1 MQPLRLPCPRSQPGK
16 RPLPAAREKL
26 FPMSFPFAATR
37 KAPDRK
43 CQPGWG
49 LQRQAPLPRRG
60 HSAGANGPRF
70 GFPGWSILQVPVLS
84 SLAREKS
91 ASKSDMSVRQGWRF
105 LMPPLLPGTLG
116 CPGSRTRT
124 MPLGRGSAPAGQAR
138 IPRSRLPGLHA
149 SRQGELSRVLPG
161 HSLLQCAPDHTL
173 ARTHTRTRRAS
184 KTQAPS
190 DSNPARRSD
199 RPGTLPSPP
208 PGCPCGAIGE
218 GFPSES
224 PAAQSTAAA
233 SEERGSLSP
242 ARTAPVSARARGRTR
257 PLSSVPCPLL
267 RGDRRLLPPPAG
279 KDCGHPRPG
288 HSPTKR
294 TMQKA
299 FAKIMLQSL
308 AQLENLCKQLY
319 ETTDTATRL
328 QAEKALVEFTNSPD
342 CLSKCQLLLERGSS
356 SYSQLLAATCLTKLV
371 SRTNN
376 PLPLEQRIDIRNYV
390 LNYLATRPKLATFV
404 TQALIQLYARITKLG
419 WFDCQKDEYVFRN
432 VITDVT
438 RFLQDSVEHCIIG
451 VTILSQL
458 TNEINQ
464 ADTTHPLTKHRK
476 IASSFRDSSLFDI
489 FTLSCNLLK
498 QASGKNLN
506 LNDESQHGLLMQL
519 LKLTHNCLNFDFIGT
534 STDESS
540 DDLCTVQIPTSWR
553 SAFLDSST
561 LQLFFDLYH
570 SIPPSFSPLVLS
582 CLVQIASVRR
592 SLFNNA
598 ERAKF
603 LSHLVDGVKRIL
615 ENPQSLSDPNNY
627 HEFCRLLARLKSNYQ
642 LGELVKVEN
651 YPEVIRLIANF
662 TVTSLQHWEFAPNSV
677 HYLLSLWQRLAASV
691 PYVKATEPHML
702 ETYTPEVTKAYITSR
717 LESVHIILRDGLE
730 DPLDDTGL
738 VQQQL
743 DQLSTIGRCE
753 YEKTCALL
761 VQLFDQ
767 SAQSYQELL
776 QSATASPMDVAV
788 QEGRL
793 TWLVY
798 IIGAVIGGRVSF
810 ASTDEQDAMDGE
822 LVCRVLQLMNLTDSR
837 LAQAGNEK
845 LELAMLSFF
854 EQFRK
859 IYIGDQVQKS
869 SKLYRRLSEVLG
881 LNDETMVLS
890 VFIGKIIT
898 NLKYWGRCEPITS
911 KTLQLLNDLSI
922 GYSSVRKLVKLSA
935 VQFML
940 NNHTSEH
947 FSFLGINNQSN
958 LTDMRCRTTFYTAL
972 GRLLM
977 VDLGEDEDQYEQF
990 MLPLTAA
997 FETVAQ
1003 MFSTNTFNEQE
1014 AKRTLVGLVRDLRGI
1029 AFAFN
1034 AKTSFMML
1042 FEWIYPS
1049 YMPILQRAIEL
1060 WYHDP
1065 ACTTPVLKLMA
1076 ELVHNRSQRLQ
1087 FDVSS
1092 PNGILLFRETSK
1104 MITTYGNR
1112 ILTLGEVP
1120 KDQVYALKLKG
1131 ISICF
1136 SMLKAALSGSYVNF
1150 GVFRLYG
1157 DDALDNALQT
1167 FIKLLL
1173 SIPHSD
1179 LLDYPKL
1186 SQSYYSLLEVLTQDH
1201 MNFIASLEPHVIMYI
1216 LSSISEGLTALDT
1229 MVCTG
1234 CCSCLDH
1241 IVTYLFKQLSRSTKK
1256 RTTPLTQESDR
1267 FLHIMQQHPEMIQQM
1282 LSTVLN
1288 IIIFE
1293 DCRNQWSMSRPL
1305 LGLILLNEKYFSDLR
1320 NSIVNSQP
1328 PEKQQAMHLC
1338 FENLME
1344 GIERNLLTKNRDR
1357 FTQNLSAFRREVNDS
1372 MKNST
1377 YGVNSNDMMS

>member
-1 MQPLRLPCPRSQPGK
+1 DL
-16 RPLPAAREKL
+16 
-26 FPMSFPFAATR
+26 
-37 KAPDRK
+37 
-43 CQPGWG
+43 
-49 LQRQAPLPRRG
+49 
-60 HSAGANGPRF
+60 
-70 GFPGWSILQVPVLS
+70 
-84 SLAREKS
+84 
-91 ASKSDMSVRQGWRF
+91 
-105 LMPPLLPGTLG
+105 
-116 CPGSRTRT
+116 
-124 MPLGRGSAPAGQAR
+124 
-138 IPRSRLPGLHA
+138 
-149 SRQGELSRVLPG
+149 
-161 HSLLQCAPDHTL
+161 
-173 ARTHTRTRRAS
+173 
-184 KTQAPS
+184 
-190 DSNPARRSD
+190 
-199 RPGTLPSPP
+199 
-208 PGCPCGAIGE
+208 
-218 GFPSES
+218 
-224 PAAQSTAAA
+224 
-233 SEERGSLSP
+233 
-242 ARTAPVSARARGRTR
+242 
-257 PLSSVPCPLL
+257 
-267 RGDRRLLPPPAG
+267 
-279 KDCGHPRPG
+279 
-288 HSPTKR
+288 
-294 TMQKA
+294 
-299 FAKIMLQSL
+299 LQSL

-376 PLPLEQRIDIRNYV
+376 PLPLEQRVDIRNYV

-419 WFDCQKDEYVFRN
+419 WFDCQKDDYVFRN
-432 VITDVT
+432 AITDVT
-438 RFLQDSVEHCIIG
+438 RFLQTGPAASFRVSTSASKLTRCNLQDSVEYCIIG

-458 TNEINQ
+458 TNEIN
-464 ADTTHPLTKHRK
+464 
-476 IASSFRDSSLFDI
+476 
-489 FTLSCNLLK
+489 

-677 HYLLSLWQRLAASV
+677 HYLLSLWQRLGA
-691 PYVKATEPHML
+691 PPPRRQTTEPHML

-730 DPLDDTGL
+730 DPLEDTGL

-776 QSATASPMDVAV
+776 QSASASPMDVAV

-922 GYSSVRKLVKLSA
+922 GYPFWGSPRCSVRKLVKLSA

-997 FETVAQ
+997 FEAVAQ
-1003 MFSTNTFNEQE
+1003 MFSTNSFNEQE

-1104 MITTYGNR
+1104 MITMYGNR

-1186 SQSYYSLLEVLTQDH
+1186 SQSYYSLLEVLSQDH
-1201 MNFIASLEPHVIMYI
+1201 MNFIASLEPHVVMYI

-1256 RTTPLTQESDR
+1256 RTTPLSQESDRFLHIMQQHPEMIQQVGWHTMVCTGCCSCLDHIVTYLFKQLSRSTKKRTTPLSQESDR

>member
-1 MQPLRLPCPRSQPGK
+1 MRDPG
-16 RPLPAAREKL
+16 
-26 FPMSFPFAATR
+26 
-37 KAPDRK
+37 
-43 CQPGWG
+43 
-49 LQRQAPLPRRG
+49 
-60 HSAGANGPRF
+60 
-70 GFPGWSILQVPVLS
+70 
-84 SLAREKS
+84 
-91 ASKSDMSVRQGWRF
+91 
-105 LMPPLLPGTLG
+105 
-116 CPGSRTRT
+116 
-124 MPLGRGSAPAGQAR
+124 
-138 IPRSRLPGLHA
+138 
-149 SRQGELSRVLPG
+149 
-161 HSLLQCAPDHTL
+161 
-173 ARTHTRTRRAS
+173 
-184 KTQAPS
+184 
-190 DSNPARRSD
+190 
-199 RPGTLPSPP
+199 
-208 PGCPCGAIGE
+208 
-218 GFPSES
+218 
-224 PAAQSTAAA
+224 
-233 SEERGSLSP
+233 
-242 ARTAPVSARARGRTR
+242 
-257 PLSSVPCPLL
+257 
-267 RGDRRLLPPPAG
+267 
-279 KDCGHPRPG
+279 
-288 HSPTKR
+288 
-294 TMQKA
+294 
-299 FAKIMLQSL
+299 LQSL

-319 ETTDTATRL
+319 ETTDTTTRL

-419 WFDCQKDEYVFRN
+419 WFDCQKDDYVFRN
-432 VITDVT
+432 AITDVT
-438 RFLQDSVEHCIIG
+438 RFLQDSVEYCIIG

-519 LKLTHNCLNFDFIGT
+519 LKLTHSCLNFDFIGT

-717 LESVHIILRDGLE
+717 LESVHIILR
-730 DPLDDTGL
+730 
-738 VQQQL
+738 
-743 DQLSTIGRCE
+743 
-753 YEKTCALL
+753 
-761 VQLFDQ
+761 
-767 SAQSYQELL
+767 
-776 QSATASPMDVAV
+776 
-788 QEGRL
+788 
-793 TWLVY
+793 
-798 IIGAVIGGRVSF
+798 
-810 ASTDEQDAMDGE
+810 
-822 LVCRVLQLMNLTDSR
+822 VLQLMNLTDSR

-881 LNDETMVLS
+881 LSDETMVLS

-997 FETVAQ
+997 FEAVAQ
-1003 MFSTNTFNEQE
+1003 MFSANSFNEQE

-1104 MITTYGNR
+1104 MITMYGNR

-1256 RTTPLTQESDR
+1256 RTTPLSQESDR

-1372 MKNST
+1372 MKSST

>member
-1 MQPLRLPCPRSQPGK
+1 L
-16 RPLPAAREKL
+16 
-26 FPMSFPFAATR
+26 
-37 KAPDRK
+37 D
-43 CQPGWG
+43 
-49 LQRQAPLPRRG
+49 
-60 HSAGANGPRF
+60 
-70 GFPGWSILQVPVLS
+70 
-84 SLAREKS
+84 
-91 ASKSDMSVRQGWRF
+91 
-105 LMPPLLPGTLG
+105 
-116 CPGSRTRT
+116 
-124 MPLGRGSAPAGQAR
+124 
-138 IPRSRLPGLHA
+138 
-149 SRQGELSRVLPG
+149 
-161 HSLLQCAPDHTL
+161 
-173 ARTHTRTRRAS
+173 
-184 KTQAPS
+184 
-190 DSNPARRSD
+190 
-199 RPGTLPSPP
+199 
-208 PGCPCGAIGE
+208 
-218 GFPSES
+218 
-224 PAAQSTAAA
+224 
-233 SEERGSLSP
+233 
-242 ARTAPVSARARGRTR
+242 
-257 PLSSVPCPLL
+257 
-267 RGDRRLLPPPAG
+267 
-279 KDCGHPRPG
+279 
-288 HSPTKR
+288 
-294 TMQKA
+294 
-299 FAKIMLQSL
+299 L

-319 ETTDTATRL
+319 ETTDTTTRL

-419 WFDCQKDEYVFRN
+419 WFDCQKDDYVFRN
-432 VITDVT
+432 AITDVT
-438 RFLQDSVEHCIIG
+438 RFLQDSVEYCIIG

-464 ADTTHPLTKHRK
+464 VSATAFLIEADTTHPLTKHRK

-717 LESVHIILRDGLE
+717 LESVHIILSRDGLE
-730 DPLDDTGL
+730 DPLEDTGL

-776 QSATASPMDVAV
+776 QSASASPMDIAV

-822 LVCRVLQLMNLTDSR
+822 LVCRQKQYWDMVFLICIFCL
-837 LAQAGNEK
+837 
-845 LELAMLSFF
+845 LSLP
-854 EQFRK
+854 QTHH
-859 IYIGDQVQKS
+859 Q
-869 SKLYRRLSEVLG
+869 LYRRLSEVLG

-922 GYSSVRKLVKLSA
+922 GYPFLSWLLGETGT
-935 VQFML
+935 M
-940 NNHTSEH
+940 SEH

-997 FETVAQ
+997 FEAVAQ
-1003 MFSTNTFNEQE
+1003 MFSTNSFNEQE

-1104 MITTYGNR
+1104 MITMYGNR

>member
-1 MQPLRLPCPRSQPGK
+1 
-16 RPLPAAREKL
+16 
-26 FPMSFPFAATR
+26 
-37 KAPDRK
+37 
-43 CQPGWG
+43 
-49 LQRQAPLPRRG
+49 
-60 HSAGANGPRF
+60 
-70 GFPGWSILQVPVLS
+70 
-84 SLAREKS
+84 
-91 ASKSDMSVRQGWRF
+91 
-105 LMPPLLPGTLG
+105 
-116 CPGSRTRT
+116 
-124 MPLGRGSAPAGQAR
+124 
-138 IPRSRLPGLHA
+138 
-149 SRQGELSRVLPG
+149 
-161 HSLLQCAPDHTL
+161 
-173 ARTHTRTRRAS
+173 
-184 KTQAPS
+184 
-190 DSNPARRSD
+190 
-199 RPGTLPSPP
+199 
-208 PGCPCGAIGE
+208 
-218 GFPSES
+218 
-224 PAAQSTAAA
+224 
-233 SEERGSLSP
+233 
-242 ARTAPVSARARGRTR
+242 
-257 PLSSVPCPLL
+257 
-267 RGDRRLLPPPAG
+267 
-279 KDCGHPRPG
+279 
-288 HSPTKR
+288 
-294 TMQKA
+294 
-299 FAKIMLQSL
+299 QSL

-922 GYSSVRKLVKLSA
+922 GYPFVRKLVKLSA

-1092 PNGILLFRETSK
+1092 PNGILLLREISFCAH
-1104 MITTYGNR
+1104 IGNR

-1256 RTTPLTQESDR
+1256 RTTPLAQESDR

-1305 LGLILLNEKYFSDLR
+1305 LGLILLNEKVKTPPSHPSWRSWLGWADAGALGLKGTG
-1320 NSIVNSQP
+1320 QP

>member
-1 MQPLRLPCPRSQPGK
+1 M
-16 RPLPAAREKL
+16 A
-26 FPMSFPFAATR
+26 
-37 KAPDRK
+37 
-43 CQPGWG
+43 
-49 LQRQAPLPRRG
+49 
-60 HSAGANGPRF
+60 
-70 GFPGWSILQVPVLS
+70 
-84 SLAREKS
+84 
-91 ASKSDMSVRQGWRF
+91 
-105 LMPPLLPGTLG
+105 
-116 CPGSRTRT
+116 
-124 MPLGRGSAPAGQAR
+124 
-138 IPRSRLPGLHA
+138 
-149 SRQGELSRVLPG
+149 
-161 HSLLQCAPDHTL
+161 DH
-173 ARTHTRTRRAS
+173 
-184 KTQAPS
+184 
-190 DSNPARRSD
+190 
-199 RPGTLPSPP
+199 
-208 PGCPCGAIGE
+208 
-218 GFPSES
+218 
-224 PAAQSTAAA
+224 
-233 SEERGSLSP
+233 
-242 ARTAPVSARARGRTR
+242 V
-257 PLSSVPCPLL
+257 
-267 RGDRRLLPPPAG
+267 
-279 KDCGHPRPG
+279 
-288 HSPTKR
+288 
-294 TMQKA
+294 
-299 FAKIMLQSL
+299 QSL
-308 AQLENLCKQLY
+308 AQLEILCKQLY
-319 ETTDTATRL
+319 ESTDTSTRL
-328 QAEKALVEFTNSPD
+328 QAEKALVEFTNNPD

-356 SYSQLLAATCLTKLV
+356 SYSQLLAATCLSKLV
-371 SRTNN
+371 SRTSS

-390 LNYLATRPKLATFV
+390 LNYLATRPKLVAFV

-419 WFDCQKDEYVFRN
+419 WFDCQKEDYVFRN
-432 VITDVT
+432 VIADVT

-464 ADTTHPLTKHRK
+464 VSSSALLSNADTTHPLTKHRK

-519 LKLTHNCLNFDFIGT
+519 LKLAHNCLNFDFIGT

-553 SAFLDSST
+553 SAFLDSTT

-570 SIPPSFSPLVLS
+570 SIPPSLSPLVLS

-691 PYVKATEPHML
+691 PYVKATEPHLL
-702 ETYTPEVTKAYITSR
+702 ETYTPEVTKAYVTSR

-776 QSATASPMDVAV
+776 QSTNSSAMDITV

-898 NLKYWGRCEPITS
+898 NLKYWGQCEPITS

-922 GYSSVRKLVKLSA
+922 GYPLLSSPTRRLVLQYGNTLSDHSISSVRKLVKLSA

-947 FSFLGINNQSN
+947 FSFLGVNNQSN
-958 LTDMRCRTTFYTAL
+958 LSDMRCRTTFYTAL

-977 VDLGEDEDQYEQF
+977 VDLGEDEDQFEQF

-997 FETVAQ
+997 FEAVAH

-1042 FEWIYPS
+1042 FDWIYPS

-1060 WYHDP
+1060 WYHVP

-1112 ILTLGEVP
+1112 ILTLGDVP

-1131 ISICF
+1131 VSICF
-1136 SMLKAALSGSYVNF
+1136 SMLKAVLSGNYVNF

-1173 SIPHSD
+1173 SVPHSD

-1201 MNFIASLEPHVIMYI
+1201 MAFIASLEPHVIMYI

-1234 CCSCLDH
+1234 CCSSLDH

-1256 RTTPLTQESDR
+1256 RASSLGQDSDR

-1305 LGLILLNEKYFSDLR
+1305 LGLILLNEKYFADLR
-1320 NSIVNSQP
+1320 SSIVSSQP

-1357 FTQNLSAFRREVNDS
+1357 FTQNLSVFRREVNDS

-1377 YGVNSNDMMS
+1377 YGVNSNEMMS

>member
-1 MQPLRLPCPRSQPGK
+1 MVVSHG
-16 RPLPAAREKL
+16 
-26 FPMSFPFAATR
+26 F
-37 KAPDRK
+37 
-43 CQPGWG
+43 
-49 LQRQAPLPRRG
+49 
-60 HSAGANGPRF
+60 PRF
-70 GFPGWSILQVPVLS
+70 
-84 SLAREKS
+84 
-91 ASKSDMSVRQGWRF
+91 
-105 LMPPLLPGTLG
+105 
-116 CPGSRTRT
+116 
-124 MPLGRGSAPAGQAR
+124 
-138 IPRSRLPGLHA
+138 
-149 SRQGELSRVLPG
+149 
-161 HSLLQCAPDHTL
+161 
-173 ARTHTRTRRAS
+173 
-184 KTQAPS
+184 
-190 DSNPARRSD
+190 
-199 RPGTLPSPP
+199 
-208 PGCPCGAIGE
+208 
-218 GFPSES
+218 
-224 PAAQSTAAA
+224 
-233 SEERGSLSP
+233 
-242 ARTAPVSARARGRTR
+242 
-257 PLSSVPCPLL
+257 
-267 RGDRRLLPPPAG
+267 PPA
-279 KDCGHPRPG
+279 
-288 HSPTKR
+288 
-294 TMQKA
+294 
-299 FAKIMLQSL
+299 QSL

-319 ETTDTATRL
+319 ETTDTGTRL

-432 VITDVT
+432 VINDVT

-489 FTLSCNLLK
+489 FTLSCSLLK

-730 DPLDDTGL
+730 DPLEDTGL

-767 SAQSYQELL
+767 AAQSYQELL
-776 QSATASPMDVAV
+776 QSASASPMDLAV

-798 IIGAVIGGRVSF
+798 ISP
-810 ASTDEQDAMDGE
+810 SP
-822 LVCRVLQLMNLTDSR
+822 LPRVLQLMNLTDSR

-922 GYSSVRKLVKLSA
+922 GYPFGKGSQILGKS
-935 VQFML
+935 
-940 NNHTSEH
+940 HPDSEH

-1003 MFSTNTFNEQE
+1003 MFSTNSFNEQE

-1216 LSSISEGLTALDT
+1216 LSSISEGLTALGNA
-1229 MVCTG
+1229 CG
-1234 CCSCLDH
+1234 SPL
-1241 IVTYLFKQLSRSTKK
+1241 LLLGFGGP
-1256 RTTPLTQESDR
+1256 PLTLGS
-1267 FLHIMQQHPEMIQQM
+1267 PCQM

-1357 FTQNLSAFRREVNDS
+1357 WERERDREWDRDRDWEQER
-1372 MKNST
+1372 K
-1377 YGVNSNDMMS
+1377 

>member
-1 MQPLRLPCPRSQPGK
+1 V
-16 RPLPAAREKL
+16 
-26 FPMSFPFAATR
+26 T
-37 KAPDRK
+37 
-43 CQPGWG
+43 
-49 LQRQAPLPRRG
+49 
-60 HSAGANGPRF
+60 
-70 GFPGWSILQVPVLS
+70 
-84 SLAREKS
+84 
-91 ASKSDMSVRQGWRF
+91 
-105 LMPPLLPGTLG
+105 
-116 CPGSRTRT
+116 
-124 MPLGRGSAPAGQAR
+124 
-138 IPRSRLPGLHA
+138 
-149 SRQGELSRVLPG
+149 
-161 HSLLQCAPDHTL
+161 QCALLCSCVIVSSFTIMNVFL
-173 ARTHTRTRRAS
+173 
-184 KTQAPS
+184 
-190 DSNPARRSD
+190 
-199 RPGTLPSPP
+199 
-208 PGCPCGAIGE
+208 C
-218 GFPSES
+218 
-224 PAAQSTAAA
+224 
-233 SEERGSLSP
+233 LS
-242 ARTAPVSARARGRTR
+242 G
-257 PLSSVPCPLL
+257 
-267 RGDRRLLPPPAG
+267 
-279 KDCGHPRPG
+279 
-288 HSPTKR
+288 
-294 TMQKA
+294 
-299 FAKIMLQSL
+299 L
-308 AQLENLCKQLY
+308 AQLEILCKQLY
-319 ETTDTATRL
+319 ETTDTTVRH

-356 SYSQLLAATCLTKLV
+356 SYSQLLAATCLSKLV
-371 SRTNN
+371 SRTAN

-390 LNYLATRPKLATFV
+390 LNYLATRPKLAAFV

-419 WFDCQKDEYVFRN
+419 WFDCQKDDYVFRN
-432 VITDVT
+432 VIADVT

-519 LKLTHNCLNFDFIGT
+519 LKLSYNCLNYDFIGT

-561 LQLFFDLYH
+561 LQLFFNLYH
-570 SIPPSFSPLVLS
+570 SIPPSLSPLVLS

-615 ENPQSLSDPNNY
+615 ANPQCLPDPNNY

-691 PYVKATEPHML
+691 PYVKATEPHLL

-717 LESVHIILRDGLE
+717 LESVHVILRDGLE
-730 DPLDDTGL
+730 DPLDDAGL

-767 SAQSYQELL
+767 AAQTYQELL
-776 QSATASPMDVAV
+776 QSTNSSAADITV

-837 LAQAGNEK
+837 LAQAGNER

-898 NLKYWGRCEPITS
+898 NLKYWGQCEPITS
-911 KTLQLLNDLSI
+911 KTLQLLNDLSL
-922 GYSSVRKLVKLSA
+922 GYPFSVRKLVKLTA

-947 FSFLGINNQSN
+947 FSFLGVNNQSN
-958 LTDMRCRTTFYTAL
+958 LSDMRCRTTFYTAL

-977 VDLGEDEDQYEQF
+977 VDLGEDEDQFEQF

-1003 MFSTNTFNEQE
+1003 MLSTNTFNEQE

-1042 FEWIYPS
+1042 FDWIYPA

-1104 MITTYGNR
+1104 MITTYG
-1112 ILTLGEVP
+1112 TV
-1120 KDQVYALKLKG
+1120 
-1131 ISICF
+1131 S
-1136 SMLKAALSGSYVNF
+1136 LSLSS
-1150 GVFRLYG
+1150 LS
-1157 DDALDNALQT
+1157 LQ
-1167 FIKLLL
+1167 
-1173 SIPHSD
+1173 
-1179 LLDYPKL
+1179 DYPKL
-1186 SQSYYSLLEVLTQDH
+1186 SQSFYSLLEVLTQDH
-1201 MNFIASLEPHVIMYI
+1201 MNFIASLEPHVVMYI

-1234 CCSCLDH
+1234 CCSSLDH

-1256 RTTPLTQESDR
+1256 RPTPMATDDR

-1305 LGLILLNEKYFSDLR
+1305 LGLILLNEKYFADLR

-1357 FTQNLSAFRREVNDS
+1357 FTQNLSVFRREVNDS

>member
-1 MQPLRLPCPRSQPGK
+1 M
-16 RPLPAAREKL
+16 A
-26 FPMSFPFAATR
+26 
-37 KAPDRK
+37 
-43 CQPGWG
+43 
-49 LQRQAPLPRRG
+49 
-60 HSAGANGPRF
+60 
-70 GFPGWSILQVPVLS
+70 
-84 SLAREKS
+84 
-91 ASKSDMSVRQGWRF
+91 
-105 LMPPLLPGTLG
+105 
-116 CPGSRTRT
+116 
-124 MPLGRGSAPAGQAR
+124 
-138 IPRSRLPGLHA
+138 
-149 SRQGELSRVLPG
+149 
-161 HSLLQCAPDHTL
+161 DH
-173 ARTHTRTRRAS
+173 
-184 KTQAPS
+184 
-190 DSNPARRSD
+190 
-199 RPGTLPSPP
+199 
-208 PGCPCGAIGE
+208 
-218 GFPSES
+218 
-224 PAAQSTAAA
+224 
-233 SEERGSLSP
+233 
-242 ARTAPVSARARGRTR
+242 V
-257 PLSSVPCPLL
+257 
-267 RGDRRLLPPPAG
+267 
-279 KDCGHPRPG
+279 
-288 HSPTKR
+288 
-294 TMQKA
+294 
-299 FAKIMLQSL
+299 QSL
-308 AQLENLCKQLY
+308 AQLEILCKQLY
-319 ETTDTATRL
+319 ETTDTTTRL

-342 CLSKCQLLLERGSS
+342 CLSKCQLLLESGSS
-356 SYSQLLAATCLTKLV
+356 SYSQLLAATCLSKLV
-371 SRTNN
+371 SRTSN

-390 LNYLATRPKLATFV
+390 LNYLATRPKLAAFV

-419 WFDCQKDEYVFRN
+419 WFDCQKEDYVFRN
-432 VITDVT
+432 VIVDVT

-464 ADTTHPLTKHRK
+464 VSFSADSTHPLTKHRK

-519 LKLTHNCLNFDFIGT
+519 LKLAHNCLNFDFIGT

-553 SAFLDSST
+553 SGNLAFSHFQAT
-561 LQLFFDLYH
+561 VYQCLFKEAAFTVKMSNVKFFFTFDL
-570 SIPPSFSPLVLS
+570 
-582 CLVQIASVRR
+582 
-592 SLFNNA
+592 
-598 ERAKF
+598 
-603 LSHLVDGVKRIL
+603 
-615 ENPQSLSDPNNY
+615 QSLSDPNNY

-743 DQLSTIGRCE
+743 DQLDTIGRCE

-776 QSATASPMDVAV
+776 QSTNSSTMDIAV

-898 NLKYWGRCEPITS
+898 NLKYWGQCEPITS
-911 KTLQLLNDLSI
+911 KTLH
-922 GYSSVRKLVKLSA
+922 SVRKLVKLSA

-947 FSFLGINNQSN
+947 FSFLGVNNQAN
-958 LTDMRCRTTFYTAL
+958 LSDMRCRTTFYTAL

-977 VDLGEDEDQYEQF
+977 VDLGEDEDQFEQF

-997 FETVAQ
+997 FEAIAQ

-1042 FEWIYPS
+1042 FDWIYPS

-1060 WYHDP
+1060 WYHVP

-1136 SMLKAALSGSYVNF
+1136 SMLKAVLSGNYVNF

-1201 MNFIASLEPHVIMYI
+1201 MNFIASLEPHVVMYI

-1234 CCSCLDH
+1234 CCSSLDH

-1256 RTTPLTQESDR
+1256 RAAPMAQESDR

-1305 LGLILLNEKYFSDLR
+1305 LGLILLNEKYFADLR

-1357 FTQNLSAFRREVNDS
+1357 FTQNLSVFRREVNDS

>member
-1 MQPLRLPCPRSQPGK
+1 M
-16 RPLPAAREKL
+16 
-26 FPMSFPFAATR
+26 
-37 KAPDRK
+37 
-43 CQPGWG
+43 
-49 LQRQAPLPRRG
+49 
-60 HSAGANGPRF
+60 
-70 GFPGWSILQVPVLS
+70 
-84 SLAREKS
+84 
-91 ASKSDMSVRQGWRF
+91 
-105 LMPPLLPGTLG
+105 
-116 CPGSRTRT
+116 
-124 MPLGRGSAPAGQAR
+124 GSAKGVQEPEFHHLCPW
-138 IPRSRLPGLHA
+138 I
-149 SRQGELSRVLPG
+149 
-161 HSLLQCAPDHTL
+161 
-173 ARTHTRTRRAS
+173 
-184 KTQAPS
+184 
-190 DSNPARRSD
+190 
-199 RPGTLPSPP
+199 RP
-208 PGCPCGAIGE
+208 E
-218 GFPSES
+218 
-224 PAAQSTAAA
+224 
-233 SEERGSLSP
+233 
-242 ARTAPVSARARGRTR
+242 
-257 PLSSVPCPLL
+257 
-267 RGDRRLLPPPAG
+267 
-279 KDCGHPRPG
+279 
-288 HSPTKR
+288 
-294 TMQKA
+294 
-299 FAKIMLQSL
+299 
-308 AQLENLCKQLY
+308 
-319 ETTDTATRL
+319 
-328 QAEKALVEFTNSPD
+328 
-342 CLSKCQLLLERGSS
+342 
-356 SYSQLLAATCLTKLV
+356 
-371 SRTNN
+371 
-376 PLPLEQRIDIRNYV
+376 
-390 LNYLATRPKLATFV
+390 
-404 TQALIQLYARITKLG
+404 
-419 WFDCQKDEYVFRN
+419 
-432 VITDVT
+432 
-438 RFLQDSVEHCIIG
+438 DSVEHCIIG

-489 FTLSCNLLK
+489 FNLSCSLLK

-717 LESVHIILRDGLE
+717 LESVHIILRCAGAV
-730 DPLDDTGL
+730 L
-738 VQQQL
+738 VL
-743 DQLSTIGRCE
+743 TP
-753 YEKTCALL
+753 LL
-761 VQLFDQ
+761 V
-767 SAQSYQELL
+767 
-776 QSATASPMDVAV
+776 P
-788 QEGRL
+788 GRL

-890 VFIGKIIT
+890 VFIGKMQSQT
-898 NLKYWGRCEPITS
+898 SWFTWAWGIPALGFAVPCCPLVACAPGW
-911 KTLQLLNDLSI
+911 LQ
-922 GYSSVRKLVKLSA
+922 
-935 VQFML
+935 
-940 NNHTSEH
+940 SEH

>member
-1 MQPLRLPCPRSQPGK
+1 MSSCSTCL
-16 RPLPAAREKL
+16 AA
-26 FPMSFPFAATR
+26 P
-37 KAPDRK
+37 
-43 CQPGWG
+43 
-49 LQRQAPLPRRG
+49 
-60 HSAGANGPRF
+60 
-70 GFPGWSILQVPVLS
+70 PV
-84 SLAREKS
+84 E
-91 ASKSDMSVRQGWRF
+91 
-105 LMPPLLPGTLG
+105 LL
-116 CPGSRTRT
+116 
-124 MPLGRGSAPAGQAR
+124 
-138 IPRSRLPGLHA
+138 H
-149 SRQGELSRVLPG
+149 
-161 HSLLQCAPDHTL
+161 
-173 ARTHTRTRRAS
+173 
-184 KTQAPS
+184 PS
-190 DSNPARRSD
+190 CCS
-199 RPGTLPSPP
+199 
-208 PGCPCGAIGE
+208 
-218 GFPSES
+218 
-224 PAAQSTAAA
+224 
-233 SEERGSLSP
+233 
-242 ARTAPVSARARGRTR
+242 TR
-257 PLSSVPCPLL
+257 PLHVSGSYRVPV
-267 RGDRRLLPPPAG
+267 
-279 KDCGHPRPG
+279 RPQG
-288 HSPTKR
+288 
-294 TMQKA
+294 
-299 FAKIMLQSL
+299 L
-308 AQLENLCKQLY
+308 AQLEILCKQLY
-319 ETTDTATRL
+319 ETTDTAVRH

-342 CLSKCQLLLERGSS
+342 CLSKCQLLLERGSVSTGADGEPWGTVGNSSS
-356 SYSQLLAATCLTKLV
+356 SYSQLLAATCLSKLV
-371 SRTNN
+371 SRTSN

-390 LNYLATRPKLATFV
+390 LNYLATRPKLAAFV

-419 WFDCQKDEYVFRN
+419 WFDCQKEDYVFRN
-432 VITDVT
+432 VIADVT
-438 RFLQDSVEHCIIG
+438 RFL
-451 VTILSQL
+451 
-458 TNEINQ
+458 Q

-519 LKLTHNCLNFDFIGT
+519 LKLGYNCLNYDFIGT

-561 LQLFFDLYH
+561 LQLFFNLYH
-570 SIPPSFSPLVLS
+570 SIPPSLSPLVLS

-615 ENPQSLSDPNNY
+615 ANPQVRTRCWSVLWTRSPVLVCVVDPVPGAGLWSDPEPLVFQCLPDPNNY

-691 PYVKATEPHML
+691 PYVKATEPHLL

-717 LESVHIILRDGLE
+717 LESVHVILRDGLE
-730 DPLDDTGL
+730 DPLDDAGL

-767 SAQSYQELL
+767 AAQSYQELL
-776 QSATASPMDVAV
+776 QATNASAADVTV
-788 QEGRL
+788 QEGGCLVGVCSGLGGGLLGPGWGSARAGVGVCSGRGGGLLGMRLETNAAPPPGRL

-837 LAQAGNEK
+837 LAQAGNER

-890 VFIGKIIT
+890 VFIGKI
-898 NLKYWGRCEPITS
+898 
-911 KTLQLLNDLSI
+911 
-922 GYSSVRKLVKLSA
+922 SVRKLVKLSA

-958 LTDMRCRTTFYTAL
+958 LSDMRCRTTFYTAL

-977 VDLGEDEDQYEQF
+977 VDL
-990 MLPLTAA
+990 
-997 FETVAQ
+997 
-1003 MFSTNTFNEQE
+1003 
-1014 AKRTLVGLVRDLRGI
+1014 
-1029 AFAFN
+1029 
-1034 AKTSFMML
+1034 
-1042 FEWIYPS
+1042 
-1049 YMPILQRAIEL
+1049 
-1060 WYHDP
+1060 

-1120 KDQVYALKLKG
+1120 KDQVYGVKLKG
-1131 ISICF
+1131 VSVCF
-1136 SMLKAALSGSYVNF
+1136 AMLKAVLSGNYVNF

-1186 SQSYYSLLEVLTQDH
+1186 SQSFYSLLEVLTQDH
-1201 MNFIASLEPHVIMYI
+1201 MNFIASLEPHVVMYI

-1234 CCSCLDH
+1234 CCSSLDH

-1256 RTTPLTQESDR
+1256 RPAAMASDDR
-1267 FLHIMQQHPEMIQQM
+1267 FLHIMQQHPEMIQQ
-1282 LSTVLN
+1282 
-1288 IIIFE
+1288 
-1293 DCRNQWSMSRPL
+1293 
-1305 LGLILLNEKYFSDLR
+1305 
-1320 NSIVNSQP
+1320 
-1328 PEKQQAMHLC
+1328 
-1338 FENLME
+1338 NLME

-1357 FTQNLSAFRREVNDS
+1357 FTQNLSVFRREVNDS

>member
-1 MQPLRLPCPRSQPGK
+1 M
-16 RPLPAAREKL
+16 A
-26 FPMSFPFAATR
+26 
-37 KAPDRK
+37 
-43 CQPGWG
+43 
-49 LQRQAPLPRRG
+49 
-60 HSAGANGPRF
+60 
-70 GFPGWSILQVPVLS
+70 
-84 SLAREKS
+84 
-91 ASKSDMSVRQGWRF
+91 
-105 LMPPLLPGTLG
+105 
-116 CPGSRTRT
+116 
-124 MPLGRGSAPAGQAR
+124 
-138 IPRSRLPGLHA
+138 
-149 SRQGELSRVLPG
+149 
-161 HSLLQCAPDHTL
+161 DH
-173 ARTHTRTRRAS
+173 
-184 KTQAPS
+184 
-190 DSNPARRSD
+190 
-199 RPGTLPSPP
+199 
-208 PGCPCGAIGE
+208 
-218 GFPSES
+218 
-224 PAAQSTAAA
+224 
-233 SEERGSLSP
+233 
-242 ARTAPVSARARGRTR
+242 V
-257 PLSSVPCPLL
+257 
-267 RGDRRLLPPPAG
+267 
-279 KDCGHPRPG
+279 
-288 HSPTKR
+288 
-294 TMQKA
+294 
-299 FAKIMLQSL
+299 QSL

-342 CLSKCQLLLERGSS
+342 CLSKCQLLLERGS
-356 SYSQLLAATCLTKLV
+356 
-371 SRTNN
+371 
-376 PLPLEQRIDIRNYV
+376 
-390 LNYLATRPKLATFV
+390 
-404 TQALIQLYARITKLG
+404 
-419 WFDCQKDEYVFRN
+419 
-432 VITDVT
+432 
-438 RFLQDSVEHCIIG
+438 DSVEYCIIG

-464 ADTTHPLTKHRK
+464 VSATAFLLEADTTHPLTKHRK

-730 DPLDDTGL
+730 DPLEDTGL

-776 QSATASPMDVAV
+776 QSASASPMDIAV

-997 FETVAQ
+997 FEAVAQ
-1003 MFSTNTFNEQE
+1003 MFSTNSFNEQE

-1104 MITTYGNR
+1104 MITMYGNR

-1131 ISICF
+1131 VSICF

-1256 RTTPLTQESDR
+1256 RTTPLNQESDR

>member
-1 MQPLRLPCPRSQPGK
+1 P
-16 RPLPAAREKL
+16 
-26 FPMSFPFAATR
+26 
-37 KAPDRK
+37 
-43 CQPGWG
+43 
-49 LQRQAPLPRRG
+49 
-60 HSAGANGPRF
+60 
-70 GFPGWSILQVPVLS
+70 ILH
-84 SLAREKS
+84 
-91 ASKSDMSVRQGWRF
+91 F
-105 LMPPLLPGTLG
+105 
-116 CPGSRTRT
+116 
-124 MPLGRGSAPAGQAR
+124 
-138 IPRSRLPGLHA
+138 
-149 SRQGELSRVLPG
+149 
-161 HSLLQCAPDHTL
+161 
-173 ARTHTRTRRAS
+173 
-184 KTQAPS
+184 
-190 DSNPARRSD
+190 
-199 RPGTLPSPP
+199 
-208 PGCPCGAIGE
+208 
-218 GFPSES
+218 
-224 PAAQSTAAA
+224 
-233 SEERGSLSP
+233 
-242 ARTAPVSARARGRTR
+242 
-257 PLSSVPCPLL
+257 
-267 RGDRRLLPPPAG
+267 
-279 KDCGHPRPG
+279 
-288 HSPTKR
+288 
-294 TMQKA
+294 
-299 FAKIMLQSL
+299 L

-553 SAFLDSST
+553 SGNLEPRCSFYCSNPS
-561 LQLFFDLYH
+561 LY
-570 SIPPSFSPLVLS
+570 SLS
-582 CLVQIASVRR
+582 SVRR

-922 GYSSVRKLVKLSA
+922 GYPFQKSCWVKLVKLSA

-1014 AKRTLVGLVRDLRGI
+1014 RTLVGLVRDLRGI

-1357 FTQNLSAFRREVNDS
+1357 SP
-1372 MKNST
+1372 NST

>member
-1 MQPLRLPCPRSQPGK
+1 MRIHPASFLP
-16 RPLPAAREKL
+16 
-26 FPMSFPFAATR
+26 
-37 KAPDRK
+37 
-43 CQPGWG
+43 
-49 LQRQAPLPRRG
+49 
-60 HSAGANGPRF
+60 
-70 GFPGWSILQVPVLS
+70 
-84 SLAREKS
+84 
-91 ASKSDMSVRQGWRF
+91 QG
-105 LMPPLLPGTLG
+105 
-116 CPGSRTRT
+116 
-124 MPLGRGSAPAGQAR
+124 
-138 IPRSRLPGLHA
+138 
-149 SRQGELSRVLPG
+149 
-161 HSLLQCAPDHTL
+161 
-173 ARTHTRTRRAS
+173 
-184 KTQAPS
+184 
-190 DSNPARRSD
+190 
-199 RPGTLPSPP
+199 
-208 PGCPCGAIGE
+208 
-218 GFPSES
+218 
-224 PAAQSTAAA
+224 
-233 SEERGSLSP
+233 
-242 ARTAPVSARARGRTR
+242 
-257 PLSSVPCPLL
+257 
-267 RGDRRLLPPPAG
+267 
-279 KDCGHPRPG
+279 
-288 HSPTKR
+288 
-294 TMQKA
+294 
-299 FAKIMLQSL
+299 L
-308 AQLENLCKQLY
+308 AQLEILCKQLY
-319 ETTDTATRL
+319 ETTDTAVRH

-356 SYSQLLAATCLTKLV
+356 SYSQLLAATCLSKLV
-371 SRTNN
+371 SRTSN

-390 LNYLATRPKLATFV
+390 LNYLATRPKLAAFV

-419 WFDCQKDEYVFRN
+419 WFDCQKDDYVFRN
-432 VITDVT
+432 VIADVT

-519 LKLTHNCLNFDFIGT
+519 LKLSYNCLNYDFIGT

-553 SAFLDSST
+553 SGSRFLHSAA
-561 LQLFFDLYH
+561 LFQFISFH
-570 SIPPSFSPLVLS
+570 PSVPFPVLS

-615 ENPQSLSDPNNY
+615 ANPQCLPDPNNY

-691 PYVKATEPHML
+691 PYVKATEPHLL

-717 LESVHIILRDGLE
+717 LESVHVILRDGLE
-730 DPLDDTGL
+730 DPLDDAGL

-767 SAQSYQELL
+767 AAQTYQELL
-776 QSATASPMDVAV
+776 QSTNSSAADITV

-837 LAQAGNEK
+837 LAQAGNER

-898 NLKYWGRCEPITS
+898 NLKYWGH
-911 KTLQLLNDLSI
+911 
-922 GYSSVRKLVKLSA
+922 SVRKLVKLSA

-958 LTDMRCRTTFYTAL
+958 LSDMRCRTTFYTAL

-977 VDLGEDEDQYEQF
+977 VDLGEDEDQFEQF

-1003 MFSTNTFNEQE
+1003 MLSTNTFNEQE

-1042 FEWIYPS
+1042 FDWIYPA

-1104 MITTYGNR
+1104 MITTYG
-1112 ILTLGEVP
+1112 TTG
-1120 KDQVYALKLKG
+1120 
-1131 ISICF
+1131 
-1136 SMLKAALSGSYVNF
+1136 
-1150 GVFRLYG
+1150 
-1157 DDALDNALQT
+1157 
-1167 FIKLLL
+1167 
-1173 SIPHSD
+1173 
-1179 LLDYPKL
+1179 DYPKL
-1186 SQSYYSLLEVLTQDH
+1186 SQSFYSLLEVLTQDH
-1201 MNFIASLEPHVIMYI
+1201 MNFIASLEPHVVMYI

-1234 CCSCLDH
+1234 CCSSLDH

-1256 RTTPLTQESDR
+1256 RPAPMASDDR

-1305 LGLILLNEKYFSDLR
+1305 LGLILLNEKYFADLR

-1357 FTQNLSAFRREVNDS
+1357 FTQNLSVFRREVNDS

>member
-1 MQPLRLPCPRSQPGK
+1 
-16 RPLPAAREKL
+16 
-26 FPMSFPFAATR
+26 
-37 KAPDRK
+37 
-43 CQPGWG
+43 
-49 LQRQAPLPRRG
+49 
-60 HSAGANGPRF
+60 
-70 GFPGWSILQVPVLS
+70 
-84 SLAREKS
+84 
-91 ASKSDMSVRQGWRF
+91 
-105 LMPPLLPGTLG
+105 
-116 CPGSRTRT
+116 
-124 MPLGRGSAPAGQAR
+124 
-138 IPRSRLPGLHA
+138 
-149 SRQGELSRVLPG
+149 
-161 HSLLQCAPDHTL
+161 
-173 ARTHTRTRRAS
+173 
-184 KTQAPS
+184 
-190 DSNPARRSD
+190 
-199 RPGTLPSPP
+199 
-208 PGCPCGAIGE
+208 
-218 GFPSES
+218 
-224 PAAQSTAAA
+224 
-233 SEERGSLSP
+233 
-242 ARTAPVSARARGRTR
+242 
-257 PLSSVPCPLL
+257 
-267 RGDRRLLPPPAG
+267 
-279 KDCGHPRPG
+279 
-288 HSPTKR
+288 
-294 TMQKA
+294 
-299 FAKIMLQSL
+299 SL
-308 AQLENLCKQLY
+308 AQLEILCKQLY
-319 ETTDTATRL
+319 ETTDTSTRL
-328 QAEKALVEFTNSPD
+328 QAEKALVEFTNSPE

-371 SRTNN
+371 SRTSN

-390 LNYLATRPKLATFV
+390 LTYLATRPKLASFV

-419 WFDCQKDEYVFRN
+419 WFDNQKDEYVFRS
-432 VITDVT
+432 VIVDVT
-438 RFLQDSVEHCIIG
+438 RFLQDSVDYCVIG
-451 VTILSQL
+451 VSILSQL

-464 ADTTHPLTKHRK
+464 ADATHPLTKHRK

-498 QASGKNLN
+498 QASGKSL
-506 LNDESQHGLLMQL
+506 LLSDGSQQDLLMQL
-519 LKLTHNCLNFDFIGT
+519 LKLTHSCLNFDFIGT

-553 SAFLDSST
+553 SGERGAGARTDGEFGGVTSRSHAVFIVSPAFLDSST

-570 SIPPSFSPLVLS
+570 SIPPNFSPLVLS

-691 PYVKATEPHML
+691 PYVKATEPHLL
-702 ETYTPEVTKAYITSR
+702 ETYTPEVTKAYVTSR

-730 DPLDDTGL
+730 DPLDDAGL

-753 YEKTCALL
+753 YDKTCALL

-767 SAQSYQELL
+767 SAQTYQELL
-776 QSATASPMDVAV
+776 QSGSAPSMELTV

-845 LELAMLSFF
+845 LELSMLSFF

-869 SKLYRRLSEVLG
+869 SKLYRRLSDVLG

-890 VFIGKIIT
+890 IFIGKIIT

-911 KTLQLLNDLSI
+911 KTLQLLNDLS
-922 GYSSVRKLVKLSA
+922 VRKLVKLSA

-947 FSFLGINNQSN
+947 FSFLGINSQSN
-958 LTDMRCRTTFYTAL
+958 LSDMRCRTTFYTAL

-977 VDLGEDEDQYEQF
+977 VDLGEDEEQF
-990 MLPLTAA
+990 SQFMMPLTAA
-997 FETVAQ
+997 FESMAQ
-1003 MFSTNTFNEQE
+1003 MFNSNSFNEQE
-1014 AKRTLVGLVRDLRGI
+1014 AKRSLVGLVRDLRGI

-1034 AKTSFMML
+1034 AKSSFMML
-1042 FEWIYPS
+1042 FDWIYPA
-1049 YMPILQRAIEL
+1049 YMPILQRALEL
-1060 WYHDP
+1060 WFHDP
-1065 ACTTPVLKLMA
+1065 ACTTPILKLMA

-1112 ILTLGEVP
+1112 ILTLGELP
-1120 KDQVYALKLKG
+1120 KEQLYVLKLKG

-1136 SMLKAALSGSYVNF
+1136 SVLKAALSGSYVNF

-1157 DDALDNALQT
+1157 DEALDNALQT
-1167 FIKLLL
+1167 FVKLLL
-1173 SIPHSD
+1173 SVPHSD

-1201 MNFIASLEPHVIMYI
+1201 MSFIASLEPHVIMYI

-1241 IVTYLFKQLSRSTKK
+1241 IVTYLFKQLSRSGKK
-1256 RTTPLTQESDR
+1256 RGAPPPQESER

-1320 NSIVNSQP
+1320 RSIVSSQP

-1344 GIERNLLTKNRDR
+1344 GIEGNLLTKNRDR

-1377 YGVNSNDMMS
+1377 CGPNSNEMMS

>member
-1 MQPLRLPCPRSQPGK
+1 MNG
-16 RPLPAAREKL
+16 AR
-26 FPMSFPFAATR
+26 
-37 KAPDRK
+37 
-43 CQPGWG
+43 
-49 LQRQAPLPRRG
+49 
-60 HSAGANGPRF
+60 
-70 GFPGWSILQVPVLS
+70 
-84 SLAREKS
+84 
-91 ASKSDMSVRQGWRF
+91 WR
-105 LMPPLLPGTLG
+105 
-116 CPGSRTRT
+116 
-124 MPLGRGSAPAGQAR
+124 
-138 IPRSRLPGLHA
+138 
-149 SRQGELSRVLPG
+149 
-161 HSLLQCAPDHTL
+161 
-173 ARTHTRTRRAS
+173 
-184 KTQAPS
+184 
-190 DSNPARRSD
+190 
-199 RPGTLPSPP
+199 
-208 PGCPCGAIGE
+208 
-218 GFPSES
+218 
-224 PAAQSTAAA
+224 
-233 SEERGSLSP
+233 
-242 ARTAPVSARARGRTR
+242 
-257 PLSSVPCPLL
+257 
-267 RGDRRLLPPPAG
+267 
-279 KDCGHPRPG
+279 
-288 HSPTKR
+288 
-294 TMQKA
+294 
-299 FAKIMLQSL
+299 IMCSL

-319 ETTDTATRL
+319 ETTDTGTRL
-328 QAEKALVEFTNSPD
+328 QAEKALVEFTNSP
-342 CLSKCQLLLERGSS
+342 EW
-356 SYSQLLAATCLTKLV
+356 
-371 SRTNN
+371 
-376 PLPLEQRIDIRNYV
+376 NYV

-432 VITDVT
+432 VINDVT

-464 ADTTHPLTKHRK
+464 ADTSHPLTKHRK

-489 FTLSCNLLK
+489 FTLSCSLLK

-730 DPLDDTGL
+730 DPLEDTGL

-767 SAQSYQELL
+767 AAQSYQELL
-776 QSATASPMDVAV
+776 QSASASPMDLA
-788 QEGRL
+788 
-793 TWLVY
+793 
-798 IIGAVIGGRVSF
+798 
-810 ASTDEQDAMDGE
+810 
-822 LVCRVLQLMNLTDSR
+822 LMNLTDSR

-922 GYSSVRKLVKLSA
+922 GYPFGKSSQNSWEKGG
-935 VQFML
+935 
-940 NNHTSEH
+940 SEH

-1003 MFSTNTFNEQE
+1003 MFSTNSFNEQE
-1014 AKRTLVGLVRDLRGI
+1014 AKRTLVGL
-1029 AFAFN
+1029 
-1034 AKTSFMML
+1034 
-1042 FEWIYPS
+1042 
-1049 YMPILQRAIEL
+1049 RAIEL

-1216 LSSISEGLTALDT
+1216 LSSISEGLTAL
-1229 MVCTG
+1229 G
-1234 CCSCLDH
+1234 NPRILGIREFGNLRFEKSWEQAAAGLKKSH
-1241 IVTYLFKQLSRSTKK
+1241 FPWIVRI
-1256 RTTPLTQESDR
+1256 PIAR
-1267 FLHIMQQHPEMIQQM
+1267 FWVGM
-1282 LSTVLN
+1282 
-1288 IIIFE
+1288 
-1293 DCRNQWSMSRPL
+1293 
-1305 LGLILLNEKYFSDLR
+1305 DLKIP
-1320 NSIVNSQP
+1320 S
-1328 PEKQQAMHLC
+1328 
-1338 FENLME
+1338 
-1344 GIERNLLTKNRDR
+1344 
-1357 FTQNLSAFRREVNDS
+1357 
-1372 MKNST
+1372 
-1377 YGVNSNDMMS
+1377 

>member
-1 MQPLRLPCPRSQPGK
+1 MRDPG
-16 RPLPAAREKL
+16 
-26 FPMSFPFAATR
+26 R
-37 KAPDRK
+37 K
-43 CQPGWG
+43 
-49 LQRQAPLPRRG
+49 
-60 HSAGANGPRF
+60 
-70 GFPGWSILQVPVLS
+70 
-84 SLAREKS
+84 
-91 ASKSDMSVRQGWRF
+91 
-105 LMPPLLPGTLG
+105 
-116 CPGSRTRT
+116 
-124 MPLGRGSAPAGQAR
+124 
-138 IPRSRLPGLHA
+138 
-149 SRQGELSRVLPG
+149 
-161 HSLLQCAPDHTL
+161 
-173 ARTHTRTRRAS
+173 
-184 KTQAPS
+184 
-190 DSNPARRSD
+190 
-199 RPGTLPSPP
+199 
-208 PGCPCGAIGE
+208 
-218 GFPSES
+218 
-224 PAAQSTAAA
+224 
-233 SEERGSLSP
+233 
-242 ARTAPVSARARGRTR
+242 
-257 PLSSVPCPLL
+257 
-267 RGDRRLLPPPAG
+267 
-279 KDCGHPRPG
+279 
-288 HSPTKR
+288 
-294 TMQKA
+294 
-299 FAKIMLQSL
+299 SL

-319 ETTDTATRL
+319 ETTDTTTRL

-419 WFDCQKDEYVFRN
+419 WFDCQKDDYVFRN
-432 VITDVT
+432 AITDVT
-438 RFLQDSVEHCIIG
+438 RFLQDSVEYCIIG

-717 LESVHIILRDGLE
+717 LESVHIILRNRDGLE
-730 DPLDDTGL
+730 DPLEDTGL

-761 VQLFDQ
+761 VGTREE
-767 SAQSYQELL
+767 ELKSHL
-776 QSATASPMDVAV
+776 QWKLSLEVTLGLSPAV
-788 QEGRL
+788 GRL

-922 GYSSVRKLVKLSA
+922 GYPSVRKLVKLSA

-997 FETVAQ
+997 FEAVAQ
-1003 MFSTNTFNEQE
+1003 MFSTNSFNEQE
-1014 AKRTLVGLVRDLRGI
+1014 AKSRPLSPLYLCFRGLLFFF
-1029 AFAFN
+1029 FAF
-1034 AKTSFMML
+1034 FWL
-1042 FEWIYPS
+1042 FEW
-1049 YMPILQRAIEL
+1049 
-1060 WYHDP
+1060 
-1065 ACTTPVLKLMA
+1065 
-1076 ELVHNRSQRLQ
+1076 
-1087 FDVSS
+1087 VSLPCVS
-1092 PNGILLFRETSK
+1092 
-1104 MITTYGNR
+1104 
-1112 ILTLGEVP
+1112 
-1120 KDQVYALKLKG
+1120 
-1131 ISICF
+1131 
-1136 SMLKAALSGSYVNF
+1136 LS
-1150 GVFRLYG
+1150 
-1157 DDALDNALQT
+1157 
-1167 FIKLLL
+1167 L
-1173 SIPHSD
+1173 S
-1179 LLDYPKL
+1179 L
-1186 SQSYYSLLEVLTQDH
+1186 
-1201 MNFIASLEPHVIMYI
+1201 
-1216 LSSISEGLTALDT
+1216 
-1229 MVCTG
+1229 
-1234 CCSCLDH
+1234 
-1241 IVTYLFKQLSRSTKK
+1241 
-1256 RTTPLTQESDR
+1256 
-1267 FLHIMQQHPEMIQQM
+1267 
-1282 LSTVLN
+1282 
-1288 IIIFE
+1288 
-1293 DCRNQWSMSRPL
+1293 
-1305 LGLILLNEKYFSDLR
+1305 
-1320 NSIVNSQP
+1320 
-1328 PEKQQAMHLC
+1328 
-1338 FENLME
+1338 
-1344 GIERNLLTKNRDR
+1344 
-1357 FTQNLSAFRREVNDS
+1357 
-1372 MKNST
+1372 
-1377 YGVNSNDMMS
+1377 